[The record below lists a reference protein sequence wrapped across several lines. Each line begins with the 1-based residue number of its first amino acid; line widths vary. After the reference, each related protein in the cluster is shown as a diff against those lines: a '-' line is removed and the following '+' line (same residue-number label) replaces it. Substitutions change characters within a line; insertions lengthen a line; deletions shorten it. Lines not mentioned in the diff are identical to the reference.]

1 MKRHLATAAAALFL
15 FAAPGIGLAQE
26 TGGTGTGNDTGGT
39 AGQNQGGTTNNG
51 TSDTAGGGNGGNGG
65 DNCPEVTANQNFDQ
79 LSEKC
84 RAQIISFVESQT
96 GASVVYEGDV
106 AVGTVLPDTV
116 TFVEVPGYG
125 DYGYV
130 MLNDRRVLVNRSTRT
145 VVHVF

>member
-1 MKRHLATAAAALFL
+1 MKLHLATAAAALFL
-15 FAAPGIGLAQE
+15 FAAPGMGLAQE
-26 TGGTGTGNDTGGT
+26 TGGTGTGNDTGST

-51 TSDTAGGGNGGNGG
+51 TSETAGGGNGG

-79 LSEKC
+79 LPEKC
-84 RAQIISFVESQT
+84 RAQIISFVEAQT
-96 GASVVYEGDV
+96 GAPVAYGGDV
-106 AVGTVLPDTV
+106 VVGTVLPDTV

-145 VVHVF
+145 IVHVF

>member
-1 MKRHLATAAAALFL
+1 MKLHLASAAALFL

-26 TGGTGTGNDTGGT
+26 NGGTGNDTGGT

-51 TSDTAGGGNGGNGG
+51 NNDTAGGGNGGGG

-84 RAQIISFVESQT
+84 RSQIISFVEAQT
-96 GASVVYEGDV
+96 GASVAYEGEV
-106 AVGTVLPDTV
+106 VVGTVLPETV
-116 TFVEVPGYG
+116 TYVEVPGYG

-145 VVHVF
+145 IVHVF